1 MAAPFY
7 EPGDVVVLRRLGLAK
22 VTAREE
28 RQVGSA
34 TLLCYL
40 LERDTG
46 MVPIPVEKAP
56 ALLRAPMPVSEA
68 QEVLGVLRAEGVE
81 AGDLLAR
88 RHAAQ
93 THQQGVA
100 DLEDPRAQA
109 TYLRRLYALPPP
121 LTKWEQ
127 MAALHLEEL
136 VLDEL
141 AFVLGGSRDEL
152 TREMRGRYP
161 ALNAAA
167 L

>member
-22 VTAREE
+22 VAAREE
-28 RQVGSA
+28 RVVGSA
-34 TLLCYL
+34 TVLCYV

-46 MVPIPVEKAP
+46 TVPIPVEKAP
-56 ALLRAPMPVSEA
+56 ALLRAPMPVTVA
-68 QEVLGVLRAEGVE
+68 QEVLGVLREEGVN
-81 AGDLLAR
+81 AADLLSL

-93 THQQGVA
+93 THQQAVA

-109 TYLRRLYALPPP
+109 AYLRRLYALPAP

-141 AFVLGGSRDEL
+141 AWVLGGSRDEL
-152 TREMRGRYP
+152 LREMRGRYP